1 MVSKTRSLGIGR
13 RGKVVCHSTWA
24 LRRNGCDSEF
34 TGRDWPRNPLEDT
47 IIGWPLVP
55 MHNMV
60 CEGHRIRSVVVCWKV
75 KVPALGASGFD
86 KLVRKES
93 VKRLVRRRKVGFSKH
108 KKQAIIVQKVLKDPF
123 RQ

>member
-13 RGKVVCHSTWA
+13 RGKVVRHSTWA
-24 LRRNGCDSEF
+24 LRRKGCDSEF

-47 IIGWPLVP
+47 IIGWALVP

-60 CEGHRIRSVVVCWKV
+60 GEGHRIRSIIVCRKV

-86 KLVRKES
+86 KLVGKES
-93 VKRLVRRRKVGFSKH
+93 EKH
-108 KKQAIIVQKVLKDPF
+108 LS
-123 RQ
+123 